1 VVEAGPPG
9 TRFAVVH
16 RFEEVDSTNRV
27 LLDEARAGAPDG
39 TVAVAA
45 FQRAGRGRL
54 GRRWEAPPG
63 SNLLMSVLLRP
74 GLVPGELHL
83 CTVAVALAAADACAA
98 VAGLEPELKW
108 PNDLMVGERKL
119 AGILAEIVPAG
130 VVAEPRPGA
139 GADIGADAGTGRSGT
154 AVVVGLGLN
163 VQWPPSEHAPPS
175 DDALPDDAL
184 PGDDLLDVATSL
196 GRETGSTLD
205 ATVVLDAV
213 LAGLEPRLVDL
224 GSVEGRRRLAG
235 DYRRRCA
242 TLGRT
247 VRVTGHDESFTG
259 VATDIT
265 VAGHLMVDV
274 GTCLRTVT
282 AGDVVHLRAQA

>member
-1 VVEAGPPG
+1 MVGAGPPG

-16 RFEEVDSTNRV
+16 RFDEVDSTNRV
-27 LLDEARAGAPDG
+27 LVDEAGAGAPEG

-45 FQRAGRGRL
+45 FQHAGRGRL

-63 SNLLMSVLLRP
+63 SNLLVSVLLRP
-74 GLVPGELHL
+74 GLDLDELHL

-130 VVAEPRPGA
+130 PGA
-139 GADIGADAGTGRSGT
+139 GAGPGRSAT

-163 VQWPPSEHAPPS
+163 VQWPPPDAAP
-175 DDALPDDAL
+175 LPDASPPPDAGR
-184 PGDDLLDVATSL
+184 PGGDLLDVATSL
-196 GRETGSTLD
+196 GRETGSTVD
-205 ATVVLDAV
+205 ATAVLDAV
-213 LAGLEPRLVDL
+213 LVALEPRLVDL
-224 GSVEGRRRLAG
+224 GSADGRRRLAG

-282 AGDVVHLRAQA
+282 AGDVVHLRTQA

>member
-1 VVEAGPPG
+1 V
-9 TRFAVVH
+9 
-16 RFEEVDSTNRV
+16 
-27 LLDEARAGAPDG
+27 
-39 TVAVAA
+39 
-45 FQRAGRGRL
+45 
-54 GRRWEAPPG
+54 
-63 SNLLMSVLLRP
+63 SVLLRP
-74 GLVPGELHL
+74 GLVPDELHL

-130 VVAEPRPGA
+130 PGA
-139 GADIGADAGTGRSGT
+139 GAGPGRSAT

-163 VQWPPSEHAPPS
+163 VQWPPPDAAP
-175 DDALPDDAL
+175 LPDASPPPDAGR
-184 PGDDLLDVATSL
+184 PGGDLLDVATSL
-196 GRETGSTLD
+196 GRETGSTVD
-205 ATVVLDAV
+205 ATAVLDAV
-213 LAGLEPRLVDL
+213 LVALEPRLVDL
-224 GSVEGRRRLAG
+224 GSADGRRRLAG

-282 AGDVVHLRAQA
+282 AGDVVHLRTQA